1 MVGRRGGSKLSAQ
14 WSKEGQSSEQ
24 ASILRPCS
32 APILTQSLSQIQN
45 LGSEAII
52 LSAVSCPC

>member
-1 MVGRRGGSKLSAQ
+1 MPLNKFGGTTEEMILLSGSHEENGEVGRRGGSKLSAQ

-32 APILTQSLSQIQN
+32 APS
-45 LGSEAII
+45 
-52 LSAVSCPC
+52 